1 MKRKR
6 DTRAMGMVSI
16 VMLCVGSLL
25 SSAMAEGPDGPD
37 AQMQS
42 AAAAPGEA
50 SQESQPTSSAHPLA
64 GTAWQLVQFQSM
76 DDAVGTARPDDPAR
90 YTMRLENDG
99 SVTMKLNCNR
109 AQGTWSA
116 QESGDGS
123 SGAFAFGQ
131 LAATDV
137 KCSSA
142 GMDRHVATLA
152 GYIRSYLLRDGRLHL
167 SLMADGGIY
176 TWEPIAGYEAGG
188 AVPASPEKGGP
199 RNWEVREISGRLNL
213 RAEPSTSSG
222 IVAAYASGAILD
234 NLGCRRAE
242 GRIWCDV
249 QQLGGGLR
257 GYVAAEFLRPA
268 ISPDGSAASGPD
280 DSALRAGKGEFDAT
294 GKVPCAQLPGQ
305 PMMQC
310 KFGVARSGG
319 GYASVVVERPTG
331 ASRTIYFRMGKAVGA
346 DTSEADGSNTFRVS
360 RESDLHNIRVGSER
374 YEIPDAVV
382 LGG

>member
-1 MKRKR
+1 MRQKP
-6 DTRAMGMVSI
+6 DTGAVGMVSI

-25 SSAMAEGPDGPD
+25 SSALADGPGGPD

-42 AAAAPGEA
+42 AAATPGEA
-50 SQESQPTSSAHPLA
+50 AQESQPTSQAHPLA
-64 GTAWQLVQFQSM
+64 GTAWRLVQFQSM

-90 YTMRLENDG
+90 YTMRLEDDG
-99 SVTMKLNCNR
+99 NVTMRLNCNR

-116 QESGDGS
+116 QEGADGN
-123 SGAFAFGQ
+123 SGAFTFGQ
-131 LAATDV
+131 LAVTDV
-137 KCSSA
+137 QCSSA

-176 TWEPIAGYEAGG
+176 TWEPIADHEAGG
-188 AVPASPEKGGP
+188 DVPATPEKGGP

-213 RAEPSTSSG
+213 RAEPSTSAE
-222 IVAAYASGAILD
+222 IVATFASGTILD

-242 GRIWCDV
+242 GRVWCDV

-280 DSALRAGKGEFDAT
+280 DSASRAGQGNFDAT
-294 GKVPCAQLPGQ
+294 GMVPCAQLPGQ
-305 PMMQC
+305 PMTQC

-319 GYASVVVERPTG
+319 GYASVVVERPAG
-331 ASRTIYFRMGKAVGA
+331 AARTIFFRMGRAVGA
-346 DTSEADGSNTFRVS
+346 DTGEADGSNTFRAS
-360 RESDLHNIRVGSER
+360 RESDLHSIRVGSER